1 MMAWLSYIMETLTG
15 GPNASTGEIILR
27 GCLIGC
33 TLFAGVQMLIM
44 LATRWGD
51 HNAMTKSFI
60 LSMLVHLCIGLGW
73 ATVVISTPEPK
84 YNVPGEP
91 PPFAIQH
98 VVSDAD
104 EAIPRQ
110 ERGNTPSLSIP
121 SAAAEPTRMTRTER
135 SSASTLPD
143 EPLPLLSMSAP
154 KPVSTP
160 EIPRFDNTVE
170 QTAANPDKTTL
181 STSTPVT
188 TAAAAQAAIP
198 EAASV
203 DSPAQATSAAGN
215 TRTRQSTQER
225 TMVAANT
232 NTEPPP
238 RTGGAMRKSP
248 QVDETALAIPFDV
261 DDPAPTLPRPVGS
274 NSDQIARKASPA
286 ATPIEDQPAGGAAP
300 AESSVA
306 GGTPANGSRFQR
318 AGSRGPVTVAENSSR
333 LPTSRTNA
341 PAMDLNRDRLNA
353 ARREPA
359 GAGGVG
365 NDEAP
370 PAPVRLTPNQEGIGK
385 GAQPAAT
392 TYRLRRLEKRK
403 DIALKNG
410 GTNASERAVERAL
423 AWLSDIQ
430 EPDGFWD
437 ASKYGG
443 GQREVR
449 QIDDGKLAGGLETDT
464 GITGLVILSFLG
476 AGYTQDEGKY
486 AENVERALQWMISI
500 QRPDGY
506 LGGKAKY
513 YDQMYCHAIATY
525 ALAEALGMQ
534 DDSAVVPELREAVA
548 KGVYY
553 IVQSQNE
560 DGGWRYRVGASPS
573 DMSMFGWQLMA
584 LKSAEL
590 AGLEVPAATKQ
601 GMIKFLRDRSRGANS
616 GLAGY
621 KLEDSPSPSM
631 TAEALFCKQ
640 ISGLRRS
647 NAASTEAA
655 NYLQQHLPR
664 LSAPDEYY
672 WYYGTLAMFQYGG
685 EPWEKWNA
693 SLRDQLVRLQRP
705 GGQYA
710 GSWDPVG
717 PWSSVGGRL
726 YSTTMCV
733 MTLEV
738 YYRFLPLY
746 QISGQE

>member
-1 MMAWLSYIMETLTG
+1 MMAWLSYLMETLTG
-15 GPNASTGEIILR
+15 GPQASTGEIILR

-73 ATVVISTPEPK
+73 ATVVISTPEPQ

-91 PPFAIQH
+91 PPFAIQE
-98 VVSDAD
+98 VISDAD

-135 SSASTLPD
+135 SSASILPD

-203 DSPAQATSAAGN
+203 DSPAQAASAAGN
-215 TRTRQSTQER
+215 TRTRQSSQER

-248 QVDETALAIPFDV
+248 QVDETALAVPFDV

-274 NSDQIARKASPA
+274 NSDQIVRKASPA

-300 AESSVA
+300 AASSVA
-306 GGTPANGSRFQR
+306 GGTPANGSRFER

-333 LPTSRTNA
+333 LPTNRANA
-341 PAMDLNRDRLNA
+341 PAMDLNRERLNA
-353 ARREPA
+353 ARREPTGSA
-359 GAGGVG
+359 GVG

-370 PAPVRLTPNQEGIGK
+370 PAPVRLTPNQDGIGK

-486 AENVERALQWMISI
+486 AETVERALQWMISI

-717 PWSSVGGRL
+717 PWGSVGGRL

-746 QISGQE
+746 QISGQD